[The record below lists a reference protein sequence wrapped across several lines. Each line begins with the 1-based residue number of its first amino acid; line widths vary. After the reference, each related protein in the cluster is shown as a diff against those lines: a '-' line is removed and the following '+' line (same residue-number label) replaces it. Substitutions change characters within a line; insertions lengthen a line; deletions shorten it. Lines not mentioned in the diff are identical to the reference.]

1 MTAKAPTETHPIY
14 ASHLGVSKSKAES
27 ETRTQP
33 AASATWMATADP
45 LPTNTWVNTAMGSA
59 NNSTRDPNNPRVD
72 RTPEPLDVSRCGATL
87 GVVPAP
93 AGAPLRG

>member
-1 MTAKAPTETHPIY
+1 
-14 ASHLGVSKSKAES
+14 
-27 ETRTQP
+27 
-33 AASATWMATADP
+33 
-45 LPTNTWVNTAMGSA
+45 MGSA